1 MRPTCKLLFTGR
13 LKAPHLMGWTLNRT
27 PTGGHVRNMTL
38 TVNGEI
44 REFADDITV
53 QNLLE
58 ALELTPAAT
67 VVERNGDIVERGR
80 YADTTLKN
88 GDTLELVRFVGG
100 G

>member
-1 MRPTCKLLFTGR
+1 
-13 LKAPHLMGWTLNRT
+13 
-27 PTGGHVRNMTL
+27 MTL

-44 REFADDITV
+44 REFAYTVTV
-53 QNLLE
+53 QALLE
-58 ALELTPAAT
+58 ELELTPAAT
-67 VVERNGDIVERGR
+67 VVERNGDIVERSR